1 MNHSCSLISHSCG
14 VSDPVGDGVISH
26 SCKVKGAV
34 GRGVISH
41 SSRVRG
47 GVSGCEISYS
57 CTSTRWSKWWC
68 NKAQL

>member
-1 MNHSCSLISHSCG
+1 MAVEL
-14 VSDPVGDGVISH
+14 VTVVDRVRDTVGDGVIYSH

-47 GVSGCEISYS
+47 GVSGCGISHS
-57 CTSTRWSKWWC
+57 CRV
-68 NKAQL
+68 